1 MQGEEPAVPLQH
13 TIPAPRQPQPATPAV
28 SEPSI
33 LVPLGLPGF
42 QILSQTITEEGVVE
56 VTIISSADRAACPG
70 CGRVSP
76 KQHDRRLRRKRDV
89 PLAGRQVSL
98 LLVKRRFWCLPCRR
112 SFTEADSICGWRR
125 RTTERLRQTIGTQA
139 CSRPLAHVAAELDV
153 GPRLVQEC
161 LETVAHA
168 RLTKQGRTLEAHA
181 PLPTPRFLGIDDF
194 ARRKGQ
200 RYATILCDLEARRVL
215 DVVVGRTQVQVCPL
229 LDRLDAPE
237 RVEAVS
243 MDMSGS
249 FREAVRL
256 CLPRARIVADHFH
269 VVQHVGKALAQVLSR
284 CAHSQ
289 EGRVALKGQR
299 HLFLRAAE
307 DLEPEEAER
316 RMQLAERFPDL
327 AAAWQHKEALRRW
340 YASESRSEASAGLDT
355 WIARVERAGPSEF
368 VQALSAFH
376 AWREE
381 ILNFFAFLP
390 TRLSNGFVEG
400 KNNRTKALMR
410 QAYGFRNLQHLR
422 LRVLLEVAS

>member
-1 MQGEEPAVPLQH
+1 MPTQH
-13 TIPAPRQPQPATPAV
+13 TIPTPTPPRPSAPTVEEQ
-28 SEPSI
+28 SI

-42 QILSQTITEEGVVE
+42 EMLSQKRPTEGSVE
-56 VTIISSADRAACPG
+56 VTIISRADRAACPH

-76 KQHDRRLRRKRDV
+76 KPHDRRLRRKRDV

-125 RTTERLRQTIGTQA
+125 RTTLRLRETIGAQA
-139 CSRPLAHVAAELDV
+139 CSRPIAHVAAELNI

-161 LETVAHA
+161 LETVAHT
-168 RLTKQGRTLEAHA
+168 RLTKQGRTLEAHL

-200 RYATILCDLEARRVL
+200 RYATILCDLEARHVL
-215 DVVVGRTQVQVCPL
+215 EVVVGRTQAQVCPL
-229 LDRLDAPE
+229 LERLDAPE

-249 FREAVRL
+249 FREAVQM

-269 VVQHVGKALAQVLSR
+269 VVQHLGKALAQVLSR
-284 CAHSQ
+284 CARSQ
-289 EGRVALKGQR
+289 DGRAALKGQR

-307 DLEPEEAER
+307 DLAPEEQDAR
-316 RMQLAERFPDL
+316 AQLAERFPDL

-340 YASESRSEASAGLDT
+340 YASATALNAAAGLDT
-355 WIARVERAGPSEF
+355 WIASVQREGPAEL

-400 KNNRTKALMR
+400 KNNRTKTLMR